1 MATTTYN
8 SQIAGTQAAA
18 GRGFF
23 GNIAH
28 VLGRV
33 YRTLQI
39 WRLRSEHRRHMV
51 TLDDRLLR
59 DIGISR
65 IEAQIEAA
73 KPFWRA

>member
-8 SQIAGTQAAA
+8 SQFAGSQATA
-18 GRGFF
+18 GRGVM
-23 GNIAH
+23 GGIAH

-39 WRLRSEHRRHMV
+39 WRLRSEHRRHML

-59 DIGISR
+59 DIGLSR
-65 IEAQIEAA
+65 VDAQIEAA